1 MGKLVVSRK
10 RGESITITDPT
21 NPEFGKIV
29 ITQQDLGSG
38 KSSLMIDAPNHIIIK
53 RSELVKLKA
62 EVLTNE

>member
-1 MGKLVVSRK
+1 MGKLVLSRK

-29 ITQQDLGSG
+29 ITQQELGCV
-38 KSSLMIDAPNHIIIK
+38 KSSLMIEAPNHMIIK

-62 EVLTNE
+62 EVLKDE